1 MNKQTPPVGL
11 VTMPL
16 KEMYPVIAESLL
28 QGQEV
33 VLTITGN
40 SMSPYLRHRRD
51 QVVLISADP
60 AALQPGDVPLILRD
74 NGQFVLHRI
83 IERDDGTVCHRWGQ
97 RRGCASTSTAL
108 QYTLLGDAQWVT
120 EPNVRPDQILAVAT
134 AFIRKG
140 RRIECGSASYM
151 RNRLLWHRL
160 LPLRRVWIWWDRR
173 LNWRFRRLF
182 PYRFKEYKG

>member
-1 MNKQTPPVGL
+1 MSKKMPPVGF

-16 KEMYPVIAESLL
+16 KEMYPVIRERLL

-33 VLTITGN
+33 ALTITGN
-40 SMSPYLRHRRD
+40 SMSPYLRHHRD
-51 QVVLISADP
+51 QVVLVTADP
-60 AALQPGDVPLILRD
+60 MALQPGDVPLIIRD

-83 IERDDGTVCHRWGQ
+83 IERDDGTARVCWGDKK
-97 RRGCASTSTAL
+97 GYPSAASAL

-120 EPNVRPDQILAVAT
+120 EPRVRPDQVVAVAT

-140 RRIECGSASYM
+140 RRIECASAAYK

-160 LPLRRVWIWWDRR
+160 LPLRRVWMWWDRR
-173 LNWRFRRLF
+173 LHWRFRRLF
-182 PYRFKEYKG
+182 PYRFKEYD